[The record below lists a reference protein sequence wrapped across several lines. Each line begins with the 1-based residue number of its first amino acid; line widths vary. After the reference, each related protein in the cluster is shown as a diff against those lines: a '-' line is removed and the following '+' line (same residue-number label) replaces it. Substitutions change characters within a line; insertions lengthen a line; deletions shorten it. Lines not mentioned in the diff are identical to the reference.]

1 MPFVGLSLR
10 SSSALRRGFTL
21 IELLV
26 VIAIIATLVAILL
39 PAVQQAREAARRSPC
54 KNNLKQIG
62 LALHNYHDTF
72 NILPPGTLCMLN
84 NGTAVKPTDS
94 NPSRTAVTGG
104 WSWSTYIL
112 PFIEQG
118 SLYDTLAPNGNNF
131 PAAPTTATKTVLSV
145 FNCPSETSPELHFAE
160 AMGGNNVDN
169 GHARASYAAI
179 LGSGS
184 NADYANKTNYSTR
197 GLFWYNS
204 DVNFKHA
211 TDGLSNTMAIVER
224 FWDGGDSEK
233 RRGAV
238 WVGKVAGSG
247 SYAGN
252 KYSTMIRV
260 ENHPDWLINGLNNNS
275 AASQHGGG
283 GVLTTSSGSIK
294 GSYGIN
300 GLMGDGAVRFI
311 SANIDGATWQLL
323 GQMSDGGTIGEF

>member
-112 PFIEQG
+112 PFILQRRPRLFCQ
-118 SLYDTLAPNGNNF
+118 SSTVLRKQALNCTLQKQWAETTSTMGMPGPRMQRF
-131 PAAPTTATKTVLSV
+131 SAAVATQTTLTRQTTVLVACSGTTAMS
-145 FNCPSETSPELHFAE
+145 
-160 AMGGNNVDN
+160 
-169 GHARASYAAI
+169 
-179 LGSGS
+179 
-184 NADYANKTNYSTR
+184 
-197 GLFWYNS
+197 
-204 DVNFKHA
+204 
-211 TDGLSNTMAIVER
+211 
-224 FWDGGDSEK
+224 
-233 RRGAV
+233 
-238 WVGKVAGSG
+238 
-247 SYAGN
+247 
-252 KYSTMIRV
+252 
-260 ENHPDWLINGLNNNS
+260 
-275 AASQHGGG
+275 
-283 GVLTTSSGSIK
+283 TSSTQPT
-294 GSYGIN
+294 
-300 GLMGDGAVRFI
+300 D
-311 SANIDGATWQLL
+311 
-323 GQMSDGGTIGEF
+323 